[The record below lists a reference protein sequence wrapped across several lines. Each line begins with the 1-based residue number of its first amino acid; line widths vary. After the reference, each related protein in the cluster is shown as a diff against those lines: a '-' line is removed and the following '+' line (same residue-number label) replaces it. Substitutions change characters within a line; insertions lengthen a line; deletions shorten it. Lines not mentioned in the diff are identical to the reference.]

1 MFACSC
7 SEDSLKI
14 GSSPASPSDGFR
26 RGLTD
31 QGSMVQ
37 LRSSSLRGMAL
48 EERKFVN
55 TVVATGGGGDLL
67 MLGTS
72 AGRQKRERKMPS
84 RYQDT
89 DAFDASGV
97 IDISKCDDQELIDG
111 DSDVGERIAVPAI
124 EERQAKRLKV
134 EHLKEETI
142 KKCTVLLPRIDLP
155 ETVQPWC
162 MYHCQHSCPCSK
174 FRNPLDFGPDL
185 TASRNVAKR
194 TLGGNFKTAKRES
207 VDASSEKP
215 QVAKRTL
222 GKPGQAPL
230 VRSNSTPAG
239 STPSA
244 AITPGIT
251 AASKP
256 SPPTRSYKFSTE
268 HHCARTAG
276 LVLKPRHKTQ
286 LPHKVVVVSK
296 KEENP
301 ATETAAHVLSNR
313 SLANSA
319 GVRPLVSQVPAIPFQ
334 QRKQPQQQ
342 QRKIVKTMND
352 LFDLSMKTKGEV
364 QYIWWNVFRAKFEL
378 KQITIWCLHRGGRN
392 LLFVTRFGEAFYA
405 KEAFDLRTSHALGV
419 AVQLPPIIQSL
430 ISGKDKGVSHHDK
443 YAILTSNGIGW
454 EISGCLKKKEAS
466 VAVAG
471 KTAPAKQESVDASSE
486 KPQVAIRTLG
496 APGRTHLEQSNCT
509 PGSTPSAAIT
519 PGITAASKPSPPTS
533 SNELPQVKQD
543 TPSLPLPKPVQIKN
557 EAVPQRPR
565 SRLSSEP
572 SSIVQLEDPST
583 KLKCGKNLVTMTR
596 DGQAVMQIKLPTTTP
611 QQYWSTIKV
620 VIIIL

>member
-84 RYQDT
+84 RYHDT

-256 SPPTRSYKFSTE
+256 SPPT
-268 HHCARTAG
+268 
-276 LVLKPRHKTQ
+276 
-286 LPHKVVVVSK
+286 
-296 KEENP
+296 
-301 ATETAAHVLSNR
+301 
-313 SLANSA
+313 
-319 GVRPLVSQVPAIPFQ
+319 
-334 QRKQPQQQ
+334 
-342 QRKIVKTMND
+342 
-352 LFDLSMKTKGEV
+352 
-364 QYIWWNVFRAKFEL
+364 
-378 KQITIWCLHRGGRN
+378 
-392 LLFVTRFGEAFYA
+392 
-405 KEAFDLRTSHALGV
+405 
-419 AVQLPPIIQSL
+419 
-430 ISGKDKGVSHHDK
+430 
-443 YAILTSNGIGW
+443 
-454 EISGCLKKKEAS
+454 
-466 VAVAG
+466 
-471 KTAPAKQESVDASSE
+471 
-486 KPQVAIRTLG
+486 
-496 APGRTHLEQSNCT
+496 
-509 PGSTPSAAIT
+509 
-519 PGITAASKPSPPTS
+519 S

-620 VIIIL
+620 VIIRL